1 MPRKKPAARTRPES
15 MKLQALAFS
24 DAVRD
29 ILSCDGVFNL
39 GDDSRRDSVWEWDG
53 VRWTRV
59 PLVDA
64 PKDKAPIVEH
74 APDGEAVT
82 AG

>member
-1 MPRKKPAARTRPES
+1 MPRKKLTAHHRQEA
-15 MKLQALAFS
+15 MKMQALAFS

-39 GDDSRRDSVWEWDG
+39 GDDTRRDTVWQWDG

-59 PLVDA
+59 PLA
-64 PKDKAPIVEH
+64 
-74 APDGEAVT
+74 
-82 AG
+82 